1 MAPRNPPS
9 LRWRRP
15 AARSRCWHQSRRQT
29 KRQPDAYIGREETEH
44 WPMVSAAEQ
53 LAANLNFSALAKA
66 EELKKRIW
74 FTLGAL
80 LVYRLGTYIP
90 LPGIDPAAWD
100 QIFQSQAGGILGMF
114 NMFAGGGIHRM
125 AIFALNIM
133 PYISASIIIQ
143 LMTTVS
149 PTLEQLKKEGEA
161 GRKMISK
168 YPGYLTVILAA
179 FQAYGIAIGLEGAG
193 ARVVTDPGFFFRIS
207 TVITL
212 TGGTIFLMWLGE
224 QITQRGIGNGTSLII
239 MSGIVAQLPS
249 AIAGPLE
256 IRRPGALADGLVP
269 LVLVMA
275 VAVIAFIVFMERAQ
289 RRLLIQY
296 PKRQVGNRM
305 FEGQSSH
312 LPLKLNTSGVIPPI
326 FASSLLLL
334 PTTLANFTSGQG
346 PGWLTWITTQLSH
359 GRPAFLM
366 LYIGLIVFF
375 AFFYTAIVFNPTE
388 TADNLKK
395 HGGFIPGI
403 RPGER
408 TAEHIDYVLS
418 RVTVVGAAYLAVVC
432 LFPEMLIS
440 YAAVPFYF
448 GGTSLLI
455 VVSVTMDT
463 VAQVQGYLLAH
474 QYE

>member
-1 MAPRNPPS
+1 MA
-9 LRWRRP
+9 
-15 AARSRCWHQSRRQT
+15 
-29 KRQPDAYIGREETEH
+29 
-44 WPMVSAAEQ
+44 SAAEQ
-53 LAANLNFSALAKA
+53 LAANINFGAIARA

-74 FTLGAL
+74 FTLAAL
-80 LVYRLGTYIP
+80 VVYRLGTYIP
-90 LPGIDPAAWD
+90 LPGIDPEALR
-100 QIFQSQAGGILGMF
+100 QSFANQSGGVLGLF
-114 NMFAGGGIHRM
+114 NMFSGGAIERM

-143 LMTTVS
+143 LLTSVM
-149 PTLEQLKKEGEA
+149 PTLEALKKEGES
-161 GRKMISK
+161 GRKVLNQ
-168 YPGYLTVILAA
+168 YTRYLTVVLAV
-179 FQAYGIAIGLEGAG
+179 FQSWGIAVGLQSSGNI
-193 ARVVTDPGFFFRIS
+193 VQDPGLFFVIS

-212 TGGTIFLMWLGE
+212 TGGTMFLMWLGE
-224 QITQRGIGNGTSLII
+224 QITSRGIGNGISLII
-239 MSGIVAQLPS
+239 LAGIVAELPS
-249 AIAGPLE
+249 AIVGTLE
-256 IRRPGALADGLVP
+256 LGRQGALSTGLIV

-334 PTTLANFTSGQG
+334 PTTVANFNAGQG
-346 PGWLTWITTQLSH
+346 PDWFVTLTTQLGH
-359 GRPAFLM
+359 GRPLFLI
-366 LYIGLIVFF
+366 LYVGLIVFF

-388 TADNLKK
+388 TAENLKK

-408 TAEHIDYVLS
+408 TAEYIDYVLS
-418 RVTVVGAAYLAVVC
+418 RITVIGAGYLALVC
-432 LFPEMLIS
+432 LLPEILIS

-463 VAQVQGYLLAH
+463 VAQVQGYLMEH
-474 QYE
+474 QYEGLIKRSKLRGRRR